1 MADDSF
7 APNDAWLTSML
18 PFVREHLPPPPA
30 HVLELGC
37 GSLGGFVPA
46 LAAVGYHA
54 VGVDPEAPEGA
65 RFHQLAFEQF
75 VAEPP
80 AAAPA
85 DAVIAS
91 LSLHHVDDPGVVL
104 DAVAGLLAPG
114 GVVVVLE
121 WASERFDEATA
132 RWCFARLGAPP
143 DAVHDHD
150 HDHHHDHPDSRCWLH
165 HLADQWRASGN
176 PWDTHVEGWLKEG
189 GLHPGDTIFG
199 LLQERFDTLLLRDGP
214 YFFTDLEATREDE
227 LAAIRAGEIQPACLQ
242 FVGRGR

>member
-7 APNDAWLTSML
+7 ALNDAWLMSML
-18 PFVREHLPPPPA
+18 PFVRENLPAPPA
-30 HVLELGC
+30 HVVEIGC

-65 RFHQLAFEQF
+65 LFHQLAFEQF
-75 VAEPP
+75 AAEPP
-80 AAAPA
+80 AVAPA
-85 DAVIAS
+85 DVVIAS
-91 LSLHHVDDPGVVL
+91 LSLHHVDDPAVVL
-104 DAVAGLLAPG
+104 DAVVGLLAPG

-143 DAVHDHD
+143 GVAHDHD
-150 HDHHHDHPDSRCWLH
+150 QDDHDSHSWLH
-165 HLADQWRASGN
+165 HLADQWRASSN
-176 PWDTHVEGWLKEG
+176 PWDVYFEGWLEEG
-189 GLHPGDTIFG
+189 GLHPGETIIG
-199 LLQERFDTLLLRDGP
+199 RLQERFDTLLLSDGP